1 MNIKHR
7 KLMFVAGVINAL
19 LGAFYLISGLLEFTN
34 TLTTAANTV
43 KQTIGVQLSYLIF
56 LSSLLTTASGILA
69 IIYTNS
75 LKKINLQVFLGATS
89 LAWPLF
95 LSITLFFTQLHITI
109 RLITMTI
116 SSLFFVVAVLIVKI
130 TNSEFSKGVK
140 FNPSAIIAAS
150 GKRSK
155 TVNINSVISPAIGKA
170 QTKNVLHKV
179 EDLASNMS
187 TTKNV
192 GANFR
197 SVYTRRRRKSGPRF
211 RGLYAGRR
219 RNNKHIFSFLTQGKR
234 HRSSFRLKK

>member
-1 MNIKHR
+1 MNIKHK

-56 LSSLLTTASGILA
+56 LSSLLTTATGVLT
-69 IIYTNS
+69 IIYTNN

-95 LSITLFFTQLHITI
+95 LSITLFFTQLHINI
-109 RLITMTI
+109 RLITMTLA
-116 SSLFFVVAVLIVKI
+116 SLFYVIAVLIVKI
-130 TNSEFSKGVK
+130 TNSEFSKGIK
-140 FNPSAIIAAS
+140 FNPSAIIASS
-150 GKRSK
+150 GKRGK
-155 TVNINSVISPAIGKA
+155 MVNINAVVNPAIGKV
-170 QTKNVLHKV
+170 QQKNVLHKV
-179 EDLASNMS
+179 ENLASNMS

-197 SVYTRRRRKSGPRF
+197 NVYTRRRRKSGPSF
-211 RGLYAGRR
+211 KGLYAGRR

-234 HRSSFRLKK
+234 RRSGFKLKK